1 MVAVVFNIRFKL
13 FSTLLLAVSSVV
25 LCMYLVMQWSFDR
38 GFLNYVNKQDQQVH
52 EDFAELLRDE
62 WLAAQSWQPLRDDR
76 RKWGRLMSENFNI
89 SPPPP
94 RANFSP
100 GGNLPQRDRFSPK
113 GGLSQRSDLFLREN
127 RPPGYRRP
135 PPKREGRNGPGL
147 VNERLPVP
155 NSTVN
160 RKRPERENRPPHEG
174 PPPPLLLDENKHVIF
189 GPTEQAG
196 ELTLYPIIVSDQGV
210 NKTVGYIG
218 QLKKTELTDQLDL
231 SFVEQQSDTFSL
243 VAALMLFISMLAAFP
258 AAAHLVKPIKRLMLG
273 TQQLT
278 RGQYETT
285 IPVTSKDEL
294 GQLSLNFNSLAL
306 TLKENEKAR
315 QQWVADISHELRTP
329 LAVLKG
335 EIEAIQDGVRQATPD
350 AISSLHSEVEHLNRL
365 IGDLY
370 ELSMSDIGALNY
382 QKEKLRPVDTLL
394 SVLESFCYE
403 FEQKGL
409 ALSYDD
415 KVMEDSGVI
424 DAEVFGD
431 ATRLKQLF
439 SNLLK
444 NTLRY
449 TNSPGQLKV
458 EAEMTNKELTLH
470 FKDSSPGV
478 SEHEIG
484 LLFERLYRV
493 EASRNRALGGA
504 GLGLSICSN
513 IVQAHDGRIK
523 AKASPYG
530 GVWICVSLPLYACS
544 FKNGSLKNLPPV

>member
-13 FSTLLLAVSSVV
+13 FTTLLLAVSSVV

-38 GFLNYVNKQDQQVH
+38 GFLNYVNKQEQQTL
-52 EDFAELLRDE
+52 EDFAKTMSVE
-62 WLAAQSWQPLRDDR
+62 WQHTGSWQDLIDNKR
-76 RKWGRLMSENFNI
+76 RWHTFVSDGFELSFR
-89 SPPPP
+89 PPPP
-94 RANFSP
+94 SGA
-100 GGNLPQRDRFSPK
+100 Q
-113 GGLSQRSDLFLREN
+113 SDF
-127 RPPGYRRP
+127 RRP
-135 PPKREGRNGPGL
+135 PPDFRRP
-147 VNERLPVP
+147 
-155 NSTVN
+155 SDDN
-160 RKRPERENRPPHEG
+160 RKAPNELRRPPPFPERGKRTQQNNRPPQAG
-174 PPPPLLLDENKHVIF
+174 VRPPFLLDENKKVIF
-189 GPTEQAG
+189 GRPEQVD
-196 ELTLYPIIVSDQGV
+196 ELTLYPIIVSDKEL

-218 QLKKTELTDQLDL
+218 QLRKTELTDQLDL

-273 TQQLT
+273 TQLLT
-278 RGQYETT
+278 RGQYETS
-285 IPVTSKDEL
+285 ISVTSKDEL

-335 EIEAIQDGVRQATPD
+335 EIEAIQDGVRQSTPD

-365 IGDLY
+365 VGDLY

-382 QKEKLRPVDTLL
+382 QKESLRPVNTLL
-394 SVLESFCYE
+394 SVLESFTYE

-409 ALSYDD
+409 VLAYDEAR
-415 KVMEDSGVI
+415 MQGSGAI
-424 DAEVFGD
+424 DAEVLGD
-431 ATRLKQLF
+431 TTRLKQLF

-449 TNSPGQLKV
+449 TDSPGQLKV
-458 EAEMTNKELTLH
+458 EAEMTSKEITLH
-470 FKDSSPGV
+470 FKDSAPGV

-513 IVQAHDGRIK
+513 IVTAHEGSIK

-530 GVWICVSLPLYACS
+530 GVWISVSLPLYKVS
-544 FKNGSLKNLPPV
+544 